1 MKSAFEKVRIE
12 ARSSVALLDR
22 RLPDGIPFEWH
33 HHPEFELTLTL
44 NSRGHRFVGD
54 HIGPYDDGDLVLV
67 GPNLPHTWCS
77 AAAIDPSR
85 PHVAIV
91 SWFSEAWMV
100 DVVRLMPE
108 LEGILALAREARRGI
123 WFSTTVAREV
133 RAQIQRLPGAAP
145 DDRLITLLQVLRR
158 LAADPQRQLLA
169 ERTSSVEP
177 VSPEPR
183 LQRVLEHLHAHFDE
197 PVDIARLAEIACLS
211 PSALHRMFR
220 RHARMT
226 PIVYVVKLRIGSA
239 CSMLMEG
246 NPNIAA
252 VAARV
257 GYRNLANFNRQFRT
271 VKGVSPSQFRALY
284 RRKGRVP
291 FNPPDPNGSPASTWR
306 LE

>member
-12 ARSSVALLDR
+12 AGSSVAVLDR

-54 HIGPYDDGDLVLV
+54 HVGPYDDGDLVLV

-77 AAAIDPSR
+77 AAAIDASR

-91 SWFSEAWMV
+91 SWFSEAWV
-100 DVVRLMPE
+100 VEVVRLMPE
-108 LEGILALAREARRGI
+108 LEGILGLAREARRGI
-123 WFSTTVAREV
+123 FFSATATQEV
-133 RAQIQRLPGAAP
+133 RAQLQTLPGAAP
-145 DDRLITLLQVLRR
+145 DDRLITLLHVLRR
-158 LAADPQRQLLA
+158 LAADPQRQVLA
-169 ERTSSVEP
+169 ERTSNLDP
-177 VSPEPR
+177 MGPEPR
-183 LQRVLEHLHAHFDE
+183 LQRVLKHLHAHFDE
-197 PVDIARLAEIACLS
+197 PVDIAHLAEIACLS

-226 PIVYVVKLRIGSA
+226 PIMYVVKLRIGSA

-246 NPNIAA
+246 NPGIAV
-252 VAARV
+252 VAAQV

-291 FNPPDPNGSPASTWR
+291 FNPPMV
-306 LE
+306 